1 MEIRTVEARDID
13 ALAPVMTAVFN
24 APPWNEHWSEES
36 AAQSLCELLASPRF
50 YGDVILA
57 DGEIAG
63 ALLGHLR
70 TYAAGTSFYLDE
82 FFISPAHRRQ
92 HLATALYRHT
102 LAALKEKNVGGL
114 FFTTQRNSPAYAF
127 YLREGA
133 WDLNDAACFYHA
145 L

>member
-13 ALAPVMTAVFN
+13 ALASILTAAFN
-24 APPWNEHWSEES
+24 APPWNEHWSEEN
-36 AAQSLCELLASPRF
+36 AAPRF
-50 YGDVILA
+50 YGHVILA

-70 TYAAGTSFYLDE
+70 TYAEGTSFYLDE
-82 FFISPAHRRQ
+82 FFISPAHRRA

-102 LAALKEKNVGGL
+102 LAALRKENVGGL
-114 FFTTQRNSPAYAF
+114 FFTTVRNSPAYAF

-133 WDLNDAACFYHA
+133 WDLDDAACFYHA